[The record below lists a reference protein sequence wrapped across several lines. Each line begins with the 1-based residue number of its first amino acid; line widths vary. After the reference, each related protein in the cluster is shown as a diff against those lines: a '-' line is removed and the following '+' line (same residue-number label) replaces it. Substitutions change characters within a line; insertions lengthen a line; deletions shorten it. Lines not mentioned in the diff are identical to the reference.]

1 VANNV
6 FANDL
11 EIACKAA
18 DGMSNAAFPDP
29 CFTPPPPNG
38 GWVLVPYPNTAL
50 AKDLANGSTTV
61 FISGLQVAKKDVSF
75 IKTSTGN
82 EPAAGPMGQKT
93 GVKKGKAYF
102 TSWSMDVKVEGLNV
116 CRHTDSMTH
125 NHASWPGN
133 TSDWKYLDT
142 QIAKGPCKDEF
153 KNVKKKC
160 KPTKK
165 EKVGNKTKRVPDK
178 SPGAWKKKYCKG
190 LQAPAPSMETATG
203 KDIEQKLKDM
213 ADVSKQTAGMMQQ
226 AKDAALQKAIEWGEK
241 KAAKLVA
248 KSALKAWLGPVGWAW
263 TAYDVVS
270 TGLEVKEIY
279 SKFDEMQKDI
289 DKLKKI
295 PGEIEALKKD
305 GLQTSDIA
313 DAQEVLAKA
322 SPCLNAKRCLLV
334 PYSKTGA
341 GKTSNQGCC
350 AGQTPHH
357 VIPKGQF
364 KSSEAADAGNNS
376 NCPGYDA
383 DQAPCICTE
392 GTSHSL
398 GGSHQKIHDALE
410 PQIERG
416 ADANGQLSYGQ
427 SRDMSVDATRKAAP
441 NCSKA
446 CLKAQLDKY
455 HKKACNQQGDNFK
468 VRAASAKSGKT
479 YSNVPTDRTTRD
491 FD

>member
-1 VANNV
+1 MSNNV

-38 GWVLVPYPNTAL
+38 GWVLVPYPNTAF
-50 AKDLANGSTTV
+50 AKDLANGSTSV

-75 IKTSTGN
+75 IQTSTGN
-82 EPAAGPMGQKT
+82 EPAAGPMGKKT

-142 QIAKGPCKDEF
+142 KMSQGVCKSEF
-153 KNVKKKC
+153 NKVKRKC
-160 KPTKK
+160 KPSKK
-165 EKVGNKTKRVPDK
+165 QGKGKNAKTVPDT
-178 SPGAWKKKYCKG
+178 SPGAWKKQYCGG
-190 LQAPAPSMETATG
+190 LQAKPPSMAEATAEG
-203 KDIEQKLKDM
+203 IEEKLNEL
-213 ADVSKQTAGMMQQ
+213 ADVSKMTSDLMQQ
-226 AKDAALQKAIEWGEK
+226 AKDAALEKAIEWAEK

-248 KSALKAWLGPVGWAW
+248 KSALKAWLGPIGWAW

-270 TGLEVKEIY
+270 TGLEVTEIY
-279 SKFDEMQKDI
+279 EKFDEMQQDI

-295 PGEIEALKKD
+295 PGEIEALKE
-305 GLQTSDIA
+305 GELTTSKVA
-313 DAQEVLAKA
+313 DAQEIIAKA
-322 SPCLNAKRCLLV
+322 NPCLSAKRCLLV
-334 PYSKTGA
+334 PFKEKGA
-341 GKTSNQGCC
+341 GPKRGNKGCC
-350 AGQTPHH
+350 GGQTKHH

-364 KSSEAADAGNNS
+364 KSEAAENAPNTSD
-376 NCPGYDA
+376 CPGYDA
-383 DQAPCICTE
+383 DDAPCICSE

-398 GGSHQKIHDALE
+398 GGSHEKLHTALE
-410 PQIERG
+410 PKIEKG

-427 SRDMSVDATRKAAP
+427 SRDMSVKATREVAP

-468 VRAASAKSGKT
+468 LRAASAKSGTT
-479 YSNVPTDRTTRD
+479 YKNVPTDRTARD
-491 FD
+491 F

>member
-1 VANNV
+1 MSNNV

-38 GWVLVPYPNTAL
+38 GWVLVPYPNTAF
-50 AKDLANGSTTV
+50 AKDLANGSTSV

-75 IKTSTGN
+75 IQTSTGN
-82 EPAAGPMGQKT
+82 EPAAGPMGKKT

-133 TSDWKYLDT
+133 TSDW
-142 QIAKGPCKDEF
+142 
-153 KNVKKKC
+153 
-160 KPTKK
+160 
-165 EKVGNKTKRVPDK
+165 
-178 SPGAWKKKYCKG
+178 
-190 LQAPAPSMETATG
+190 
-203 KDIEQKLKDM
+203 
-213 ADVSKQTAGMMQQ
+213 
-226 AKDAALQKAIEWGEK
+226 
-241 KAAKLVA
+241 
-248 KSALKAWLGPVGWAW
+248 

-270 TGLEVKEIY
+270 TGLEVTEIY
-279 SKFDEMQKDI
+279 EKFDEMQQDI

-295 PGEIEALKKD
+295 PGEIEALKE
-305 GLQTSDIA
+305 GELTTSKVA
-313 DAQEVLAKA
+313 DAQEIIAKA
-322 SPCLNAKRCLLV
+322 NPCLSAKRCLLV
-334 PYSKTGA
+334 PFKEKGA
-341 GKTSNQGCC
+341 GPKRGNKGCC
-350 AGQTPHH
+350 GGQTKHH

-364 KSSEAADAGNNS
+364 KSEAAENAPNTSD
-376 NCPGYDA
+376 CPGYDA
-383 DQAPCICTE
+383 DDAPCICSE

-398 GGSHQKIHDALE
+398 GGSHEKLHTALE
-410 PQIERG
+410 PKIEKG

-427 SRDMSVDATRKAAP
+427 SRDMSVKATREVAP

-468 VRAASAKSGKT
+468 LRAASAKSGTT
-479 YSNVPTDRTTRD
+479 YSNVPTVNTNTNIGG
-491 FD
+491 

>member
-1 VANNV
+1 MANNV

-38 GWVLVPYPNTAL
+38 GWVLVPYPNTAF

-75 IKTSTGN
+75 ISTSTGN
-82 EPAAGPMGQKT
+82 EPAAGPMGKKT

-102 TSWSMDVKVEGLNV
+102 TSWSMNVKVEGLNV

-142 QIAKGPCKDEF
+142 KMSKGPCKDEF
-153 KNVKKKC
+153 NAVKRKC
-160 KPTKK
+160 KPTKE
-165 EKVGNKTKRVPDK
+165 EKSGKKTKTVPDK
-178 SPGAWKKKYCKG
+178 SGGAWKRKYCKG
-190 LQAPAPSMETATG
+190 LQAPAPSMESATG

-213 ADVSKQTAGMMQQ
+213 ADISKQTAEIMQKS
-226 AKDAALQKAIEWGEK
+226 ADVAIEKAVEWGEK

-248 KSALKAWLGPVGWAW
+248 KSAVKAWLGPIGWAW
-263 TAYDVVS
+263 TAYDLAS
-270 TGLEVKEIY
+270 TAMDLHDIY
-279 SKFDEMQKDI
+279 STIDEMKEDI
-289 DKLKKI
+289 NKLKKI
-295 PGEIEALKKD
+295 PGEIEELKKD

-313 DAQEVLAKA
+313 DAQEILAKTN
-322 SPCLNAKRCLLV
+322 PCLNAKRCLLV
-334 PYSKTGA
+334 PFKEEGA
-341 GKTSNQGCC
+341 GPVRGNKGCC
-350 AGQTPHH
+350 GGQTKHH

-364 KSSEAADAGNNS
+364 KSNGSENAPNVSD
-376 NCPGYDA
+376 CPDYNPDK
-383 DQAPCICTE
+383 APCICAE

-398 GGSHQKIHDALE
+398 GGSHEKIHDALE
-410 PQIERG
+410 PEIKNG

-427 SRDMSVDATRKAAP
+427 SRDMSVDATRKVAP

-446 CLKAQLDKY
+446 CLKA
-455 HKKACNQQGDNFK
+455 
-468 VRAASAKSGKT
+468 
-479 YSNVPTDRTTRD
+479 
-491 FD
+491 